1 MNRRR
6 DVGASSGRVRVF
18 SRRLGLATRLR
29 PLKSSPDV
37 VTLSVFGGV
46 TGFPDAT
53 RSNERLCISGD
64 WFSCPPVCASALGS
78 HETRSRDRGRDRGQG
93 RLCSCQSVRCGY
105 AAVLFLTVWGG
116 TALGTQKKD
125 GGSVAFSVV
134 RLQIWLE
141 SVTASRSAPRDPLRY
156 SGAAPPNY

>member
-1 MNRRR
+1 M
-6 DVGASSGRVRVF
+6 STWGRERIRNEPPTGCGGLLRKGQGVF
-18 SRRLGLATRLR
+18 SSSWTCHAT
-29 PLKSSPDV
+29 STSPDV

-134 RLQIWLE
+134 RLQIWL
-141 SVTASRSAPRDPLRY
+141 
-156 SGAAPPNY
+156 